1 MDDSLGRQL
10 RAAHAGDGAAL
21 DALLP
26 LVYDELRRLARI
38 QLADER
44 AGHTLQPTAL
54 VHEAWLR
61 LIGQHSVDWGDRAC
75 FFGLAATMMRRILVN
90 HARDRVAQK
99 RGAGALVVT
108 LSAAE
113 GIAAE
118 EQVDLLGLHDAL
130 DTLATLDPRQARV
143 VELKFFAG
151 LDIDAIASLLDVSSA
166 TVRRDWTMAKM
177 WLGRT
182 LAA

>member
-1 MDDSLGRQL
+1 MDDIGQQL
-10 RAAHAGDGAAL
+10 RAAHAGDSAAL

-61 LIGQHSVDWGDRAC
+61 MIGQHSVDWSDRAC

-90 HARDRVAQK
+90 HARDRAAQK
-99 RGAGALVVT
+99 RGASALLAT
-108 LSAAE
+108 LSEAE
-113 GIAAE
+113 GVPAE
-118 EQVDLLGLHDAL
+118 EQGDLLGLHAGL

-143 VELKFFAG
+143 VELKFFGG
-151 LDIDAIASLLDVSSA
+151 LEIDAIAGLLEVSSA

-182 LAA
+182 LAV